1 MKKTNDNLIVVAP
14 ASGKV
19 IPLEQVEDPSFCPKN
34 DGGRFWVRTY

>member
-19 IPLEQVEDPSFCPKN
+19 IPLEQVEDQVFAQKMM
-34 DGGRFWVRTY
+34 GKVLG